1 MGEGDM
7 VCSAAFDRDDEFFAT
22 AGVSKRIK
30 VSFSTYPCLM
40 LLPFAMSCHLEILLG
55 DQRSSCISSTEKNK
69 GLLSSPAMET
79 YHLDPGSVLQVF
91 ELASILDKDSMLH
104 YPVLE
109 MSVNSKI
116 SSLCWNSY
124 VKSCLLAADYEG
136 AIQLWDVSANAV
148 TAQFEE
154 HTKRVWSADFAKV

>member
-1 MGEGDM
+1 M
-7 VCSAAFDRDDEFFAT
+7 T
-22 AGVSKRIK
+22 A
-30 VSFSTYPCLM
+30 
-40 LLPFAMSCHLEILLG
+40 
-55 DQRSSCISSTEKNK
+55 SSQ
-69 GLLSSPAMET
+69 
-79 YHLDPGSVLQVF
+79 LQVF
-91 ELASILDKDSMLH
+91 ELASILNKDSMLH

-154 HTKRVWSADFAKV
+154 HTKRVWSADFSRVSKRV

>member
-1 MGEGDM
+1 M
-7 VCSAAFDRDDEFFAT
+7 
-22 AGVSKRIK
+22 
-30 VSFSTYPCLM
+30 
-40 LLPFAMSCHLEILLG
+40 
-55 DQRSSCISSTEKNK
+55 
-69 GLLSSPAMET
+69 
-79 YHLDPGSVLQVF
+79 QVF

-109 MSVNSKI
+109 MTVNSKI

-154 HTKRVWSADFAKV
+154 HTKRVWSADFSKVRVKIP

>member
-1 MGEGDM
+1 
-7 VCSAAFDRDDEFFAT
+7 
-22 AGVSKRIK
+22 
-30 VSFSTYPCLM
+30 M
-40 LLPFAMSCHLEILLG
+40 LPL
-55 DQRSSCISSTEKNK
+55 
-69 GLLSSPAMET
+69 
-79 YHLDPGSVLQVF
+79 LQVF

-154 HTKRVWSADFAKV
+154 HTKRVWSADFSKVSSEAELGPFKYPLCNLLLETSSAAILHLGHC